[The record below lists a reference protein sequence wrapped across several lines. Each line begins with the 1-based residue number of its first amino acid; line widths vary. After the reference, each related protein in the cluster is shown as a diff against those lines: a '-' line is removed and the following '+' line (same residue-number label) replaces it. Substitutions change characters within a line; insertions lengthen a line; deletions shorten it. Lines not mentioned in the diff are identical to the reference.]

1 MLKKIFRILIINLTI
16 FTALLL
22 IIIIAK
28 DIIEKYI
35 NKKLIADTYQTFS
48 EIEEEKMQE
57 NEKENKIA
65 SIENNKNDILGI
77 IKIEDIDF
85 EGIIYEGTTQDIL
98 KVGVGHFEDT
108 PNFDGNVCLAAHNT
122 NKFWAKLK
130 NLKNE
135 SKIIYTS
142 YLGKREYEVF
152 LSKQIEETDFTLLKN
167 TEENIITLITCVK
180 GKKEK
185 RLCVQAGEI

>member
-1 MLKKIFRILIINLTI
+1 MLKKIFRTLIINLTI

-22 IIIIAK
+22 IIIIGK
-28 DIIEKYI
+28 GIIDKYI

-48 EIEEEKMQE
+48 KIEEEKMQE
-57 NEKENKIA
+57 NEKENEVA
-65 SIENNKNDILGI
+65 SIESSGDDILGI

-85 EGIIYEGTTQDIL
+85 EGIIYEGTTQDVL

-130 NLKNE
+130 NLKNG
-135 SKIIYTS
+135 SKIVYTS

-152 LSKQIEETDFTLLKN
+152 SSKQIEETDLTSLEN

-180 GKKEK
+180 GQKEK
-185 RLCVQAGEI
+185 RLCVQAREI

>member
-16 FTALLL
+16 STALLL
-22 IIIIAK
+22 IIIISK
-28 DIIEKYI
+28 DIIDKYI
-35 NKKLIADTYQTFS
+35 NKKMIADTYQTFS
-48 EIEEEKMQE
+48 GIEEEKIQE
-57 NEKENKIA
+57 NEKENKVTR
-65 SIENNKNDILGI
+65 IESNGNNILGI

-85 EGIIYEGTTQDIL
+85 EGMIYEGTTQDIL
-98 KVGVGHFEDT
+98 KLGVGHFEDT

-130 NLKNE
+130 NLKNGN
-135 SKIIYTS
+135 KIVYTS

-152 LSKQIEETDFTLLKN
+152 SSKQIEETDLTSLEN

-180 GKKEK
+180 GQKEK
-185 RLCVQAGEI
+185 RLCVQAREI

>member
-1 MLKKIFRILIINLTI
+1 MLKKIFRILIMNLTI

-22 IIIIAK
+22 IIIIRK
-28 DIIEKYI
+28 GIIDEYI
-35 NKKLIADTYQTFS
+35 NKKSIADTYQTFS

-57 NEKENKIA
+57 NEKENKVTR
-65 SIENNKNDILGI
+65 IESNGNDILGI
-77 IKIEDIDF
+77 IKIEDIGF

-98 KVGVGHFEDT
+98 KIGVGHFEDT
-108 PNFDGNVCLAAHNT
+108 PNFDGNVCFAAHNT

-130 NLKNE
+130 NLKNG
-135 SKIIYTS
+135 SKIVYTS

-152 LSKQIEETDFTLLKN
+152 SSKQIEETDLTSLEN

-180 GKKEK
+180 GQKEK
-185 RLCVQAGEI
+185 RLCVQAREI

>member
-22 IIIIAK
+22 IIIIGK
-28 DIIEKYI
+28 EIIDKYI

-48 EIEEEKMQE
+48 EIEEEMQE
-57 NEKENKIA
+57 NEKEDKIA
-65 SIENNKNDILGI
+65 SIESSRNNILGI

-98 KVGVGHFEDT
+98 KLGVGHFEDT

-130 NLKNE
+130 NLKNG
-135 SKIIYTS
+135 SKIVYTS

-152 LSKQIEETDFTLLKN
+152 SSKQIEETDLTSLEN

-180 GKKEK
+180 GQKEK
-185 RLCVQAGEI
+185 RLCVQAREI